1 MTAKI
6 TGKKITL
13 PSLSLMEGESRV
25 ETVTFVLDRY
35 YNDVDLSDLTGFV
48 NLLRSDGSTD
58 KVELE
63 VETDEEEITA
73 TWVIDGGATAC
84 PGELGVQVSFVS
96 EDGSVVFA
104 TEKVSMEVGASI
116 DAYRDM
122 VNHSPS
128 AVYRLRQIINTYVS
142 ATDSAIG
149 DVNDRLDGLA
159 AVATSGSYSDLTG
172 KPNLTNYV
180 TNTNLSLVLSNVI
193 KPTYLK
199 YVSLTDNPSVI
210 LALSAENKTALGN
223 WYNASSQIGGWMPIM
238 LWSQTGDFYFAT
250 QISETSTQVGIT
262 FKKGNGNYYAFYS
275 KSTGNFSFSE

>member
-25 ETVTFVLDRY
+25 ETVTFILDRY
-35 YNDVDLSDLTGFV
+35 YGDVDLSELIGFV

-63 VETDEEEITA
+63 TETDEEEITA
-73 TWVIDGGATAC
+73 TWVIDAGATAC

-96 EDGSVVFA
+96 DDGSVVFA
-104 TEKVSMEVGASI
+104 TEKVVMDVGASI

-122 VNHSPS
+122 VDHTPS

-142 ATDSAIG
+142 ATDRAIE
-149 DVNDRLDGLA
+149 DLNDRVDGITA
-159 AVATSGSYSDLTG
+159 D
-172 KPNLTNYV
+172 YV
-180 TNTNLSLVLSNVI
+180 
-193 KPTYLK
+193 KPTYIK
-199 YVSLTDNPSVI
+199 YVSLSDSTSVI
-210 LALSAENKTALGN
+210 LSLTAENSTALGK
-223 WYNASSQIGGWMPIM
+223 WYDASTRVGGWLPIM
-238 LWSQTGDFYFAT
+238 LWSQSGDYYFPT

-275 KSTGNFSFSE
+275 KITGNFSFAE